1 MSTTT
6 AQERERK
13 QIADNTVRRAK
24 FGTVTRQPDPKRWDG
39 VSK

>member
-6 AQERERK
+6 AQEK
-13 QIADNTVRRAK
+13 IAENTVRRAK
-24 FGTVTRQPDPKRWDG
+24 FGKVTRQPNPKRWDG

>member
-6 AQERERK
+6 AQERERQ
-13 QIADNTVRRAK
+13 QIAKNTVRRAN
-24 FGTVTRQPDPKRWDG
+24 FGKVTRQPDPKRWDG